1 MERTEVELDFTPV
14 ISAAQCSGGDIL
26 EYNTFLFD
34 YFNNVNIRLLNE
46 LSILTYYNILFW
58 L

>member
-46 LSILTYYNILFW
+46 LSILTYYNILF
-58 L
+58 